1 MRGPSVALF
10 PWVCTAHDTQTAE
23 SEEPLSLAVCV
34 SNEATL
40 RANLLSSPCLGPGSP
55 HELLLMRG
63 CRSAAEGLN
72 RGLARARH
80 PLVICV
86 HQDVYLPRGW
96 PARMWQQYRLA
107 RELYGGIGILGVYG
121 VSCRNGSVAKT
132 GCVVDR
138 ERLLREGGRLPAPV
152 DTLDELLLA
161 VPRDAPVRFDPQLG
175 FHFYGAIFV
184 WRPRRKACQ
193 PWPSTPCAF
202 TILPTPVCRLNSLQ
216 ALKRLLPSGH
226 GTCL

>member
-1 MRGPSVALF
+1 MVGAR
-10 PWVCTAHDTQTAE
+10 
-23 SEEPLSLAVCV
+23 
-34 SNEATL
+34 
-40 RANLLSSPCLGPGSP
+40 LGS
-55 HELLLMRG
+55 
-63 CRSAAEGLN
+63 
-72 RGLARARH
+72 
-80 PLVICV
+80 PLVIGLGDGENFLASDPSALTGIARKAVFLDDRQVCV
-86 HQDVYLPRGW
+86 LKAHD
-96 PARMWQQYRLA
+96 WQ
-107 RELYGGIGILGVYG
+107 IF
-121 VSCRNGSVAKT
+121 
-132 GCVVDR
+132 DR

-161 VPRDAPVRFDPQLG
+161 VPKDAPVRFDPQLG

-216 ALKRLLPSGH
+216 ALKRLPPSGH